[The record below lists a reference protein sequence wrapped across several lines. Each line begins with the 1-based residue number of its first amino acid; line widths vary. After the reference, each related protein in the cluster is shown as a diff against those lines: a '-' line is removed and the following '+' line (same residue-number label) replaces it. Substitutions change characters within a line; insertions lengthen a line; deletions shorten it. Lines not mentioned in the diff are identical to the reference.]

1 MGLVRERA
9 GSARFAVEER
19 LWAVWDPAQ
28 LRWSRGWLVRE
39 QARDEMR
46 AGRLAIAP
54 APAAPEGITVEVE
67 LWESGPK
74 RRAGFTVLAS
84 AGRLCIGSSESDG
97 VALTVPPG
105 WWAVEL
111 LRLGGGQ
118 HRARISPSL
127 GPAMVV
133 DPGELAPFRS
143 QAMQRILDGAS
154 AAQAADQ
161 HRFDGQVAG
170 HDRYQLDR
178 DRGVMLLLAAGQ
190 VAHRVRFHAIGTLGD
205 GGTFR
210 WAWAN
215 PTLLPTV
222 SARAQRVR
230 ELGVARDLPWL
241 TTPEIDLPLGDV
253 RQLMSLATRAMGFS
267 ALYPAPY
274 ERGVLYVAVEG
285 EAPFT

>member
-28 LRWSRGWLVRE
+28 VQWSRGWLVRE

-46 AGRLAIAP
+46 AGRLAIAT
-54 APAAPEGITVEVE
+54 APCAPEGISVDVEV
-67 LWESGPK
+67 WENGPR

-84 AGRLCIGSSESDG
+84 AGKLCLGSSASDG
-97 VALTVPPG
+97 VLLTVPPG
-105 WWAVEL
+105 WWAIEL
-111 LRLGGGQ
+111 LRLGGRQ

-143 QAMQRILDGAS
+143 HAMQRILDGAS

-161 HRFDGQVAG
+161 RHFDRQVAG
-170 HDRYQLDR
+170 HDRYQVDR
-178 DRGVMLLLAAGQ
+178 DRGVLLLLSDGQ
-190 VAHRVRFHAIGTLGD
+190 VAHRLRFHAIGTLGD

-222 SARAQRVR
+222 SARAQRIR

-241 TTPEIDLPLGDV
+241 TTPEIDVPLGDA
-253 RQLMSLATRAMGFS
+253 RELMALAARAMGLS

-274 ERGVLYVAVEG
+274 ERGVLYLAVE
-285 EAPFT
+285 E